1 MEYRVERKYMVSEL
15 QLVYLQKQLEQVMM
29 YDKYHPDGAAY
40 TIRSLYF
47 DDLYDSCLRENEDST
62 DYREKFRIRTYN
74 GDSSVIHLETKEKIH
89 GYTRK
94 KKENLSYEDCMC
106 YINRESVLLRADD
119 GNLKKKLYALIQM
132 SHYQPVQIVEYERIA
147 FRDPNGNVRVTLD
160 RNIGGTSQIETFFD
174 PILPCVPALAEG
186 MHILEVKYD
195 EFLPDPVMQIVNG
208 ISLRRISFSKYY
220 YTRRNQM
227 INWEN

>member
-1 MEYRVERKYMVSEL
+1 MEYRVEQKYMVSEL
-15 QLVYLQKQLEQVMM
+15 QLVYLQKQLEQIMT
-29 YDKYHPDGAAY
+29 YDKFHPDGDSY

-47 DDLYDSCLRENEDST
+47 DDIYDSCLQENEDST
-62 DYREKFRIRTYN
+62 DYREKFRIRIYN
-74 GDSSVIHLETKEKIH
+74 GESSVIHLETKEKVH

-94 KKENLSYEDCMC
+94 KKENLSYEECMC
-106 YINRESVLLRADD
+106 YINNGLVSLQEDD

-147 FRDPNGNVRVTLD
+147 MVEPNGNVRVTFD
-160 RNIGGTSQIETFFD
+160 RNIGGTNQTETFFD
-174 PILPCVPALAEG
+174 PVLPCVPALPNG

-195 EFLPDPVMQIVNG
+195 EFLPDPIKEVLNS
-208 ISLRRISFSKYY
+208 ISLKRVSFSKYY